1 MQIEEFPTWENEFN
15 AVVIAVHVVVGVV
28 VVIAW
33 TPRKQV
39 KPKSV
44 KSLNKQRG
52 PLPLPRKI
60 AHASHFVAT
69 WKENQ
74 SKFECEYEA
83 SRGEPRR
90 GSSTRVLAECPV
102 RVDKDISYSIDTCI
116 DYKAKHCIYIWI
128 EVVLRFCC
136 CFSFVFSPILFL
148 GNCSAPP
155 LESPSPNDWQFPASP
170 LAQSLS
176 PCTIS
181 PCLAPPL
188 VVAVNC
194 VQLCINECI
203 WPRAR
208 TQVWEFLHEML
219 HALAP
224 AGLTMRREDWRV
236 ETEEMIDSLHER
248 KLFENR

>member
-15 AVVIAVHVVVGVV
+15 AVVIAVHVVVVA

-83 SRGEPRR
+83 SQDGAPV
-90 GSSTRVLAECPV
+90 STRVLAECPV
-102 RVDKDISYSIDTCI
+102 RVDKDIWYSIDTCI

-148 GNCSAPP
+148 PNCSAP
-155 LESPSPNDWQFPASP
+155 SPSEWLAISSIAISAISICLHHLP
-170 LAQSLS
+170 LPRSA
-176 PCTIS
+176 PCGRS
-181 PCLAPPL
+181 
-188 VVAVNC
+188 
-194 VQLCINECI
+194 
-203 WPRAR
+203 
-208 TQVWEFLHEML
+208 
-219 HALAP
+219 
-224 AGLTMRREDWRV
+224 
-236 ETEEMIDSLHER
+236 
-248 KLFENR
+248 